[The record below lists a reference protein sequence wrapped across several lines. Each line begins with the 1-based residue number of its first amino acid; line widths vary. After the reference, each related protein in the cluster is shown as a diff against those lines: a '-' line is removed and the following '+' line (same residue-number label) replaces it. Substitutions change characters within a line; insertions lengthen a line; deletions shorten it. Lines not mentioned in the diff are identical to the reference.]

1 MKSIVN
7 NNTIKDKPRLPK
19 LMILPETKS
28 IILAIKYGDGCDSDR
43 PYGMLVANPG
53 SYPIGE
59 LSLWSPEF
67 VDFEGSVTLSN
78 D

>member
-7 NNTIKDKPRLPK
+7 NIIQKPEPKFPK
-19 LMILPETKS
+19 LMILPTTRT
-28 IILAIKYGDGCDSDR
+28 IILATKYGSGSEAGR

-53 SYPIGE
+53 AYPIGE
-59 LSLWSPEF
+59 LSYWAEEF
-67 VDFEGSVTLSN
+67 KDFEGSVTLSN